1 MYDYTID
8 LEDSIMKT
16 FILAILISITCQVH
30 AGDLI
35 FLNNYRLEKLE
46 NKSSSWEAEREREW
60 GRERREAKA
69 DTQVK
74 VNGRRSFEDYTI
86 RRIKNKR
93 KIEDIEENSP
103 FLEYQF

>member
-1 MYDYTID
+1 VYDYTID

-16 FILAILISITCQVH
+16 FILAILISITFQVH

-35 FLNNYRLEKLE
+35 FFNKYRLEKLE
-46 NKSSSWEAEREREW
+46 NKSSNLGTEREQEW
-60 GRERREAKA
+60 GQERREAKA

-74 VNGRRSFEDYTI
+74 VNERRNFEDYTI
-86 RRIKNKR
+86 RRIKREVDDTK
-93 KIEDIEENSP
+93 DDSP

>member
-16 FILAILISITCQVH
+16 FILAILISITFQVH

-35 FLNNYRLEKLE
+35 FFNKYRLEKLE
-46 NKSSSWEAEREREW
+46 NKSSNLETEREQEW
-60 GRERREAKA
+60 GQERREAKA

-74 VNGRRSFEDYTI
+74 VNGRRNFEDYTI
-86 RRIKNKR
+86 RRIER
-93 KIEDIEENSP
+93 EVEDTKEDSP
-103 FLEYQF
+103 LLEYQF